1 MDTSNMSYDHR
12 LTSERNHISIIENYC
27 HSSSAISNS
36 HNSFVLI
43 PSHSDNNSNLM
54 NSGISHPTSFSQQP
68 ISDSYE
74 HFLTKS
80 IKNCPKNLYEGQK
93 PQNHQLSFSTS
104 LGLTNSI
111 EGISSKEPPMF
122 FLLTDSHGKYFPP
135 VLQAT
140 SYRIIVK
147 PISGLQWIN
156 HYDKNL
162 CTRSLLLSSSISSIL
177 SSCVGVLFL
186 IGTNSIRNTSAPRII
201 EQLEDI
207 IDLVRFNYDHLQSK
221 ADISI
226 TSVFPCHKTS
236 KLFPSISSLSSNV
249 NNYNILLED
258 LSIRKDFSM
267 LHLPITVEHLNNDG
281 LHIRF
286 PYVSIL
292 WNFLEQYLADLIIKK
307 STFTRCIPRSRTAV
321 KKRNKK
327 QHEKLKQKR
336 KTYSS
341 IKYIDTIWKLK
352 DLKAY
357 LKYKEIKYGHL
368 LEIRRNKLYVYF
380 NNIIQKQQAER
391 ILNLISFDANSFSD
405 WCHTSTS

>member
-1 MDTSNMSYDHR
+1 
-12 LTSERNHISIIENYC
+12 
-27 HSSSAISNS
+27 
-36 HNSFVLI
+36 
-43 PSHSDNNSNLM
+43 
-54 NSGISHPTSFSQQP
+54 
-68 ISDSYE
+68 
-74 HFLTKS
+74 
-80 IKNCPKNLYEGQK
+80 
-93 PQNHQLSFSTS
+93 
-104 LGLTNSI
+104 
-111 EGISSKEPPMF
+111 MF

-135 VLQAT
+135 LLKT
-140 SYRIIVK
+140 SSYKIIVK

-162 CTRSLLLSSSISSIL
+162 CAKSLLLSSSISSIL

-207 IDLVRFNYDHLQSK
+207 IDLVRFNYGHLQSK

-249 NNYNILLED
+249 NNYNMLLED

-327 QHEKLKQKR
+327 
-336 KTYSS
+336 
-341 IKYIDTIWKLK
+341 
-352 DLKAY
+352 
-357 LKYKEIKYGHL
+357 
-368 LEIRRNKLYVYF
+368 
-380 NNIIQKQQAER
+380 
-391 ILNLISFDANSFSD
+391 
-405 WCHTSTS
+405 